1 MSISRRFFPI
11 LIMSLLTGS
20 VLGQQMIGMSYNMGF
35 PLGDMKQ
42 EVKNGSYI
50 GFGIEGRQFM
60 QNDISFGVSFN
71 WNKFQSQK
79 STGVVSGNEERK
91 IDTFP
96 LLLNLHYYLFEEQTQ
111 VRPYFG
117 LNGGTYFINN
127 RLATSAGIKQQ
138 KSWYFG
144 FAPEI
149 GLLIRMVTDLN
160 MMFMVRYNYA
170 VKSGASYNYEYWT
183 IHITFVSVSIL

>member
-1 MSISRRFFPI
+1 MGVFLIPI
-11 LIMSLLTGS
+11 LFIAVGS
-20 VLGQQMIGMSYNMGF
+20 VIGQQMIGMSYNMGF
-35 PLGDMKQ
+35 PQGDMKQ
-42 EVKNGSYI
+42 QVENGSYV

-60 QNDISFGVSFN
+60 QSDISFGVSFN
-71 WNKFQSQK
+71 WNKFK
-79 STGVVSGNEERK
+79 SERSAGALNSNEERK

-96 LLLNLHYYLFEEQTQ
+96 ILLNLDYYLFDEETQ

-127 RLATSAGIKQQ
+127 RAATSTGLVQQ
-138 KSWYFG
+138 KSWHFG
-144 FAPEI
+144 VAPEI
-149 GLLIRMVTDLN
+149 GLLVHMFSDLD

-170 VKSGASYNYEYWT
+170 VKSGGSYDYEYWT